1 VATHPDFL
9 VLGSGI
15 AALRAALAL
24 AGRGQVCILTKGEPD
39 QGSTGW
45 AQGGIAVALGED
57 DSPRLHFEDTLA
69 AGDGLCEP
77 AAVRALVEEGPAYV
91 SELLEWGAR
100 FDRQPDGRP
109 APTREAAHSVRR
121 VLHAEDAT
129 GREISRVLHGHVAAL
144 RSITIIDHAIVTEL
158 VCESGR
164 CVGAAYRDAGDRRHV
179 VRASA
184 TLLATGGAGQ
194 VFAQTTNPTVTTGD
208 GMAMAFE
215 VGAEVA
221 DLEFVQFHPTV
232 LDVPGRPRFLL
243 SEALRGEGARLLNV
257 AGEPFMTRYEAAA
270 ELAPRDRVARAIVRE
285 RERTGAPIYLSL
297 AHLAELDVH
306 KRFPQISEACRAA
319 GLDLARDRV
328 PVSPAVHYVMGGVVT
343 DLDGRTSLPGL
354 YAAGEVACTG
364 VHGAN
369 RLASNSLL
377 EGLVFGARAGTVMG
391 ESSRPRETWGP
402 GRLVACDPVIP
413 GPPATAPA
421 DLDVATVRA
430 RAWRDLGLVRTP
442 DGLHAADAWF
452 SRARAACA
460 AAPPATLAAA
470 QLRSLVTVAFLMS
483 RAALR
488 REESRGGHY
497 RTDFPE
503 RHDDTWGH
511 HCSDVLQRTTD

>member
-1 VATHPDFL
+1 MTTHPDFL

-24 AGRGQVCILTKGEPD
+24 AGRGRVCVLTKGEPE

-45 AQGGIAVALGED
+45 AQGGIAVAMGDD
-57 DSPRLHFEDTLA
+57 DSPSLHLEDTLA

-77 AAVRALVEEGPAYV
+77 EAVRALVGEGPRYV
-91 SELLEWGAR
+91 SELLTWGAR
-100 FDRQPDGRP
+100 FDRDAEGRP
-109 APTREAAHSVRR
+109 DPTREAAHSVRR

-129 GREISRVLHGHVAAL
+129 GREISRVLHQQVAAMSAI
-144 RSITIIDHAIVTEL
+144 RIVDHAVVTEL
-158 VCESGR
+158 LCERGV
-164 CVGAAYRDAGDRRHV
+164 CVGAAYRDARDQRHE
-179 VRASA
+179 VRAQS

-215 VGAEVA
+215 AGAEVA

-243 SEALRGEGARLLNV
+243 SEALRGEGARLLN
-257 AGEPFMTRYEAAA
+257 AHGDAFMPRYETAA

-285 RERTGAPIYLSL
+285 RQRTGAPISLSL
-297 AHLAELDVH
+297 AHLPHLDVH
-306 KRFPQISEACRAA
+306 GRFPQISEACRAA
-319 GLDLARDRV
+319 GLDLARDPI

-343 DLDGRTSLPGL
+343 DLDGRTSVPGL

-377 EGLVFGARAGTVMG
+377 EGLVFGARAGAMMG
-391 ESSRPRETWGP
+391 EPLRARDPWGP
-402 GRLVACDPVIP
+402 GRLVACNPVVP
-413 GPPATAPA
+413 GPAVPPPEG
-421 DLDVATVRA
+421 LDVATVRA

-442 DGLHAADAWF
+442 EGLHEADAWF
-452 SRARAACA
+452 SQARAACVA
-460 AAPPATLAAA
+460 STSATLAAA
-470 QLRSLVTVAFLMS
+470 QLRSLVTVAYLMA

-511 HCSDVLQRTTD
+511 HCSDVLQTAD